1 MRITKTIFILA
12 KTISLKLG
20 NKKNTKKERK
30 LTISSRYQPRAY
42 RQSVIVPEIRLIGK
56 WLEELGFKEG
66 KQVKV
71 LIKNNSLT
79 LTVDENKADNN
90 AL

>member
-1 MRITKTIFILA
+1 MSKFRI
-12 KTISLKLG
+12 LKIYSKFRYRRWG
-20 NKKNTKKERK
+20 NNYT
-30 LTISSRYQPRAY
+30 
-42 RQSVIVPEIRLIGK
+42 VPEIRLEGK